1 MPGGFFDVAVATV
14 FINVLGLA
22 LPLALFQVF
31 DRVIPE
37 MDTSRLFWLIIGVG
51 SALVLDAVLRVGRS
65 YVCGWMGARLEHQT
79 GCNAL
84 KRLFDVNIIDFEK
97 RGAGA
102 YLERLNALGALRDF
116 YAGPAVA
123 AFFDLPFAALYLAAM
138 IYLAGPLVLVPV
150 LLIAVFFASA
160 LMLRK
165 LRDTLNTLMQA
176 DDRRLGFIIEVLDGI
191 HTVKGLG
198 VEQQMLRRYERLQE
212 SSAEADFRVSRYK
225 GAATG
230 AGTLLSGL
238 VIFSVAGFGAW
249 LVIGGSLTT
258 GALLAAIL
266 LAGRA
271 VQPLETAAGVWIH
284 YQDLKLARL
293 RLRDI
298 FDMPIEK
305 PAGLMKLAP
314 VQGSLDFEDMTFSYG
329 KGKDGE
335 DLPAVFRNINLSVEP
350 GQTVGIVG
358 PSASGK
364 TTLLSLMMGLF
375 TPTSGVVRVDGYN
388 LREFETSNIHHQ
400 VAYLPQEAVMFSG
413 TFLENLTMFRDER
426 ADDALGIARLLG
438 LDNVAAGLPQGY
450 DTVIGVGAEDKLPRG
465 SRQRIAIARAMVDKP
480 RILLFDEANS
490 FIDGPGDAMLLN
502 LLAKLKGRVT
512 TIMVTQRP
520 SMLKLADRIL
530 EIRGDTLFEHDLTP
544 KGPAQAKTKTAGN
557 GIPAAVLSQPP
568 AKAGNPTMGAAQ

>member
-51 SALVLDAVLRVGRS
+51 SALVLDAVLRIGRS

-150 LLIAVFFASA
+150 LLITVFFASA

-165 LRDTLNTLMQA
+165 LRDTLNTLRQA
-176 DDRRLGFIIEVLDGI
+176 DDRRFGFIIEVLDGI

-198 VEQQMLRRYERLQE
+198 MEQQMLRRYERLQE
-212 SSAEADFRVSRYK
+212 SSAEADFRVSHYK

-230 AGTLLSGL
+230 NGTLLSGL

-271 VQPLETAAGVWIH
+271 VQPLETAAGVWID
-284 YQDLKLARL
+284 YQDLKLAQL

-329 KGKDGE
+329 KG
-335 DLPAVFRNINLSVEP
+335 
-350 GQTVGIVG
+350 
-358 PSASGK
+358 
-364 TTLLSLMMGLF
+364 
-375 TPTSGVVRVDGYN
+375 
-388 LREFETSNIHHQ
+388 
-400 VAYLPQEAVMFSG
+400 
-413 TFLENLTMFRDER
+413 
-426 ADDALGIARLLG
+426 
-438 LDNVAAGLPQGY
+438 
-450 DTVIGVGAEDKLPRG
+450 
-465 SRQRIAIARAMVDKP
+465 
-480 RILLFDEANS
+480 
-490 FIDGPGDAMLLN
+490 
-502 LLAKLKGRVT
+502 
-512 TIMVTQRP
+512 
-520 SMLKLADRIL
+520 
-530 EIRGDTLFEHDLTP
+530 
-544 KGPAQAKTKTAGN
+544 
-557 GIPAAVLSQPP
+557 
-568 AKAGNPTMGAAQ
+568 